1 MKKILF
7 TLALLTLGMSASA
20 QVENLDEV
28 ELLGSWNVTDGD
40 GIFTGRLPIY
50 HNSYRKPVAFT
61 FNDNKASAI
70 RWEYAGP
77 DYDWQ
82 QIPGFWVSHT
92 SDRYILHFLLN
103 TDYSTGGDGLSV
115 LNFVV
120 TQFSNGAMTLQTL
133 SGDGTMQL
141 SKEETASVRSLS
153 PDTTANGKAY
163 DLNGVELLTPD
174 TAKGIV
180 IQNGK
185 KTVRK

>member
-7 TLALLTLGMSASA
+7 TLALLMLGMSASA

-28 ELLGSWNVTDGD
+28 ELLGSWNVTNGS

-103 TDYSTGGDGLSV
+103 TDYSTGGDGLST

-120 TQFSNGAMTLQTL
+120 TQFSNGTMTLQTL
-133 SGDGTMQL
+133 SGDGTMTL
-141 SKEETASVRSLS
+141 AKEETASVRSVAT
-153 PDTTANGKAY
+153 DAAVNTRAY
-163 DLNGVELLTPD
+163 RIDGTPAAED
-174 TAKGIV
+174 AKGL
-180 IQNGK
+180 
-185 KTVRK
+185 VRLRRRVSGHV